1 MIGDEIMKKITTML
15 ITIVGLVVATTAR
28 AEPIL
33 KTQTGNDIGLSLSSY
48 QYQESGVMSSKGPKM
63 GLDMRAT
70 KVLQNVSSCAAICVM
85 PLAR

>member
-1 MIGDEIMKKITTML
+1 MNKIAAVFVAT
-15 ITIVGLVVATTAR
+15 VALVTTAR